1 MAAADLLSLAE
12 ARSAVNLPTGA
23 GAHDTDLQLF
33 LTGLSRRIDQLCGSV
48 VIRTVTAERHDG
60 GSHRIWLE
68 KSPAS
73 SITSV
78 SEWLDT
84 TETVLTSETDSVK
97 PADAYL
103 LGNTGPLSFIRRRN
117 TGTDARFATG
127 RENVVITYPSGRY
140 ADTASV
146 DELFK
151 LAAASILRRI
161 WKREQSSWAQEPDFF
176 PDTENPRPGLQFFKA
191 VDPMIMEFLADEL
204 LPPPAG
210 L

>member
-1 MAAADLLSLAE
+1 MAVNDLLTLVE
-12 ARSAVNLPTGA
+12 ARSAVNLPAGA
-23 GAHDTDLQLF
+23 GAHDADLQLF
-33 LTGLSRRIDQLCGSV
+33 VSGLSRRVDQLCGSV

-60 GSHRIWLE
+60 GTHRIWLE

-84 TETVLTSETDSVK
+84 TQTVLAAETDGVK

-117 TGTDARFATG
+117 AGTDARFARG
-127 RENVVITYPSGRY
+127 RENVVATYQAGRY

-146 DELFK
+146 DSLFK
-151 LAAASILRRI
+151 LAAGAILRRI
-161 WKREQSSWAQEPDFF
+161 WKREQSSWAQAPDFF
-176 PDTENPRPGLQFFKA
+176 PDTEDPRPGLQFFKA
-191 VDPMIMEFLADEL
+191 VDPMITEFLADEL